1 MIVAGRFMDSV
12 VTGNAVSAAGVFIT
26 VGEALDV
33 LASGD
38 LSVAVRVGADSSG
51 GDSAAG
57 AQDHPNNKRTNIS
70 DDSRCCCK
78 DIGLILGGFRY
89 KNRKLPHVCLTF
101 RILIPCY
108 ICDLE

>member
-12 VTGNAVSAAGVFIT
+12 VTGNAVSATGVFMT

-33 LASGD
+33 LASVD
-38 LSVAVRVGADSSG
+38 LSVAVRVGWDSSG

-78 DIGLILGGFRY
+78 DIGLIVGGFRY
-89 KNRKLPHVCLTF
+89 KNRKLPHVCHTF
-101 RILIPCY
+101 ALFDQRSKA
-108 ICDLE
+108 

>member
-1 MIVAGRFMDSV
+1 M
-12 VTGNAVSAAGVFIT
+12 VTGNAVSATGVFMT

-33 LASGD
+33 LASVD
-38 LSVAVRVGADSSG
+38 LSVAVRVGWDSSG

-78 DIGLILGGFRY
+78 DIGLIVGGFRY
-89 KNRKLPHVCLTF
+89 KNRKLPHVCPIYPTF
-101 RILIPCY
+101 QINFYTVIASSEAGESPP
-108 ICDLE
+108 E

>member
-1 MIVAGRFMDSV
+1 M
-12 VTGNAVSAAGVFIT
+12 VTGNAVSATGVFMT

-33 LASGD
+33 LASVD
-38 LSVAVRVGADSSG
+38 LSVAVRVGWDSSG

-78 DIGLILGGFRY
+78 DIGLIVGGFRY
-89 KNRKLPHVCLTF
+89 KTRKLPHVCITF

>member
-1 MIVAGRFMDSV
+1 MIADGRFMEPV
-12 VTGNAVSAAGVFIT
+12 VTGTAVSAVGVLMT
-26 VGEALDV
+26 VDEALDV
-33 LASGD
+33 LVSVD
-38 LSVAVRVGADSSG
+38 LSAAVRVGWDSSS
-51 GDSAAG
+51 GDSVAG